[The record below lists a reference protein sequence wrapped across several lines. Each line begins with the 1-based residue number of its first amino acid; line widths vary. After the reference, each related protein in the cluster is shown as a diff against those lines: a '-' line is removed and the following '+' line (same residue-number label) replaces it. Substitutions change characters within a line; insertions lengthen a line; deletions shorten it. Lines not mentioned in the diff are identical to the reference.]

1 MIVSL
6 KKNKFLADNYCKDG
20 KKLIIGGNRKM
31 TRDNRKY
38 ARLDSLIL
46 IKVVF
51 PDTTVI
57 EGLVENIGFGGTKLR
72 LPIWVAPHK
81 EVELII
87 TFQEKSFSVKAKCI
101 WSQKVDEHNADC
113 YSGFSFQDPDIET
126 YRKIREMLM
135 IISES
140 SNMEL

>member
-1 MIVSL
+1 
-6 KKNKFLADNYCKDG
+6 
-20 KKLIIGGNRKM
+20 M
-31 TRDNRKY
+31 TRNNRKY

-51 PDTTVI
+51 PDNTVV
-57 EGLVENIGFGGTKLR
+57 EGLVENIGFGGAKLR

-81 EVELII
+81 DVQLII
-87 TFQEKSFSVKAKCI
+87 AFREMSFPVKSKCM

-113 YSGFSFQDPDIET
+113 YSGFSFQDPEIET

-135 IISES
+135 VISES